1 MKRSSVNEYIEC
13 DYVRIRQDNGS
24 LLEIPIVNNK
34 GIFRHFFK
42 TEEQFRYQVIS
53 NLENIATFA
62 LYEKIDN
69 FSCLI
74 CAFSKAEEINDRAK
88 EILKVHAP
96 FVLESLE
103 VKDEED

>member
-1 MKRSSVNEYIEC
+1 MINPAYDLNECESVS
-13 DYVRIRQDNGS
+13 VRLPSGAF
-24 LLEIPIVNNK
+24 LEIPIVDNK